1 MWELRVKWA
10 SKDLS
15 ISELQRFTH
24 VYTQKIHDLI
34 GIHTDVPALDDR
46 RQCPDRLIGT
56 LYEQTMAWILD
67 EHSKFHGNSPTLVTG
82 KPIILAVQKL
92 YRRQVC
98 NLMFGLQS
106 EASRDFYL

>member
-1 MWELRVKWA
+1 MWELRVKLA

-46 RQCPDRLIGT
+46 RQCP
-56 LYEQTMAWILD
+56 E
-67 EHSKFHGNSPTLVTG
+67 
-82 KPIILAVQKL
+82 
-92 YRRQVC
+92 
-98 NLMFGLQS
+98 
-106 EASRDFYL
+106 

>member
-1 MWELRVKWA
+1 MWELRVKLA

-15 ISELQRFTH
+15 ISELQPFTH

-56 LYEQTMAWILD
+56 LYKQTMAWILD
-67 EHSKFHGNSPTLVTG
+67 EHSKFHGNLPTLVTG
-82 KPIILAVQKL
+82 KPIVRILQHVIEDPSD
-92 YRRQVC
+92 RRDTWW
-98 NLMFGLQS
+98 S
-106 EASRDFYL
+106 